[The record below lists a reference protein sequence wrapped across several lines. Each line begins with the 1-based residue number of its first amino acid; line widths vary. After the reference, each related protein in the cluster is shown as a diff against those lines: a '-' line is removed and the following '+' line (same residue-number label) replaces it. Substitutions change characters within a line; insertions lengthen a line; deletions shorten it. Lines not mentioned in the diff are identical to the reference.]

1 MGCLLRQKSKITH
14 VNWKP
19 LSIVEDNPQHIKY
32 SYTFNKRDS
41 KAYSKLYEDHIEH
54 YGETGLTPELMLLK
68 NGNWDE
74 ANDELENILK
84 SLKKESKNLLWNTTI
99 LVPHSKDIENLKLKS
114 DYKEM
119 CC

>member
-1 MGCLLRQKSKITH
+1 
-14 VNWKP
+14 
-19 LSIVEDNPQHIKY
+19 
-32 SYTFNKRDS
+32 
-41 KAYSKLYEDHIEH
+41 
-54 YGETGLTPELMLLK
+54 MLLK

-114 DYKEM
+114 DYKKR